1 MARSIV
7 AVLEIG
13 TSNTVA
19 LIGEAIEG
27 GRARVLGKGIAHT
40 AGVRKGM
47 VIELKQAAAGVRTAL
62 TQAEDA
68 ADVSVGEVLLAVSGA
83 HILTT
88 PGEGRLPVRAS
99 DGKVTRDDLDEIREL
114 ARDNKPGAERLVMHA
129 LPQFYKLDELDGIA
143 NPEGMRGKQL
153 RLGTLFIHGQKDRID
168 DAVNLLKGQTLDT
181 RDVVFSALAAATAV
195 LTPEQRNHGV
205 VVIDLGGGTTNYV
218 VYLRNVVVAAGS
230 FSIGGDHVTNDIAQ
244 AFSLP
249 VSQAEE
255 IKVHEGCAIIDPQ
268 RSGRRIELPAS
279 VAASAARSLSIKALH
294 MVMEARLRET
304 LSLVRD
310 QVGQELRHAHA
321 GVVFTGGGAYLPKLD
336 ELAERVFGMRS
347 QIGEPLPQYIEGL
360 RDDRMRPAALAT
372 VSGLVIR
379 SAQLRDEDR
388 PLGSVGMWVNKLTKG
403 FGR

>member
-19 LIGEAIEG
+19 LIGEAIES
-27 GRARVLGKGIAHT
+27 GRVRVIGKGIART
-40 AGVRKGM
+40 AGVRKGL
-47 VIELKQAAAGVRTAL
+47 VIEIKQAMAGVQTAL
-62 TQAEDA
+62 TQAEDS
-68 ADVSVGEVLLAVSGA
+68 ADVSVGEVLLAISGA
-83 HILTT
+83 HIATT
-88 PGEGRLPVRAS
+88 PGEGLLPVRAS

-114 ARDNKPGAERLVMHA
+114 ARESRPGPDRVVLHA
-129 LPQFYKLDELDGIA
+129 LQQFYKLDELDGIP

-153 RLGTLFIHGQKDRID
+153 RLGTLFVHGQRNRID
-168 DAVNLLKGQTLDT
+168 DALHVLKERTLDT

-195 LTPEQRNHGV
+195 LTPEQRNSGA

-230 FSIGGDHVTNDIAQ
+230 LGIGGDHVTNDIAQ

-255 IKVHEGCAIIDPQ
+255 LKINEGCAIIDPQ
-268 RSGRRIELPAS
+268 RSGRRIELPGSMIAT
-279 VAASAARSLSIKALH
+279 AARSISVKALH
-294 MVMEARLRET
+294 MVMEARMRET

-310 QVGQELRHAHA
+310 QIGPELRHAGA
-321 GVVFTGGGAYLPKLD
+321 GVVFTGGGSAISRLD
-336 ELAERVFGMRS
+336 ELTALVFGMHSR
-347 QIGEPLPQYIEGL
+347 IGEPLPQYIEGL
-360 RDDRMRPAALAT
+360 RDDRVKPAALAT
-372 VSGLVIR
+372 VSGLLIR
-379 SAQLRDEDR
+379 SAQMREEEN
-388 PLGSVGMWVNKLTKG
+388 PLGSVGSLFRNLTKG